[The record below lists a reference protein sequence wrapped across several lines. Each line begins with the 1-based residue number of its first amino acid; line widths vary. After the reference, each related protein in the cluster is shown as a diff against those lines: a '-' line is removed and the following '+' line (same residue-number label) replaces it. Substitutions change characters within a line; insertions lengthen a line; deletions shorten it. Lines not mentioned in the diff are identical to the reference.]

1 MNKSILNSLFF
12 AAAISWVGLAFS
24 EESGAQHA
32 TEEVSS
38 QTDSE
43 AAATTENASGD
54 EPLVSGIGW
63 RLVRRVEMGNTGKF
77 VHMVLVESK
86 RQMDKTIYSNAI
98 TRICGKEEE
107 FCRIRFWIEERF
119 VPEKSIP
126 TGEQL
131 QRQKADFLLNRK
143 AGIHRTQWSCTV
155 DHDKSE
161 CIDW

>member
-1 MNKSILNSLFF
+1 MNKSILNSLLF
-12 AAAISWVGLAFS
+12 AAAISWVGLVFS
-24 EESGAQHA
+24 EESDAQHT
-32 TEEVSS
+32 TEDVSS
-38 QTDSE
+38 QTE
-43 AAATTENASGD
+43 TEVTTTTEKASGD
-54 EPLVSGIGW
+54 EPLMSGIGW
-63 RLVRRVEMGNTGKF
+63 RLARKVEMGNTGKF
-77 VHMVLVESK
+77 VNMVLVEPK

-119 VPEKSIP
+119 LPEKSIP

-155 DHDKSE
+155 DHDRNE

>member
-1 MNKSILNSLFF
+1 MSKSILNSLLF
-12 AAAISWVGLAFS
+12 ATAISWAGLALS
-24 EESGAQHA
+24 EEVEVQRT

-38 QTDSE
+38 HTETE
-43 AAATTENASGD
+43 AAAATETAGGNDA
-54 EPLVSGIGW
+54 PISGIGW
-63 RLVRRVEMGNTGKF
+63 RLARKVEMGNTGKF
-77 VHMVLVESK
+77 IHMVLVEPK

-119 VPEKSIP
+119 IPEKSIP

-131 QRQKADFLLNRK
+131 QRQKADFLMNRK

-155 DHDKSE
+155 DHDRSE
-161 CIDW
+161 CMDW

>member
-1 MNKSILNSLFF
+1 MNKCILNGLLF
-12 AAAISWVGLAFS
+12 AAAISWTGLAFS
-24 EESGAQHA
+24 EESDAQPT

-38 QTDSE
+38 QTESE
-43 AAATTENASGD
+43 ATPATGNTGAD
-54 EPLVSGIGW
+54 EPLMSGIGW
-63 RLVRRVEMGNTGKF
+63 QLIRKVEMGNTGKF
-77 VHMVLVESK
+77 VHMVLVEPK

-107 FCRIRFWIEERF
+107 FCRIRFWIERRF
-119 VPEKSIP
+119 IPEKSIP

-131 QRQKADFLLNRK
+131 RRQKADFLLNRK